1 MRHSGHSICC
11 EVNGTDHVEVKEAVV
26 HRRYQGVRCR
36 MGKAAQIAI
45 RPRRVDD
52 DEINIP
58 LERVDRIDKPLAF
71 KLFIVSDLYRLALLD
86 AAVDWHFEIEPGM
99 GCPSTT
105 IVYVA
110 RKALLTSVEI
120 DCSNPLAAL

>member
-1 MRHSGHSICC
+1 MRKSA
-11 EVNGTDHVEVKEAVV
+11 K
-26 HRRYQGVRCR
+26 
-36 MGKAAQIAI
+36 IAI
-45 RPRRVDD
+45 RARRVDE

-58 LERVDRIDKPLAF
+58 VERVDGSDKPLAF
-71 KLFIVSDLYRLALLD
+71 KLFIVSDLHRPALLD
-86 AAVDWHFEIEPGM
+86 AEVDWNYEIEPGM

-120 DCSNPLAAL
+120 DCSNPMAGL

>member
-1 MRHSGHSICC
+1 MRKSA
-11 EVNGTDHVEVKEAVV
+11 K
-26 HRRYQGVRCR
+26 
-36 MGKAAQIAI
+36 IAI
-45 RPRRVDD
+45 RARRVDE

-58 LERVDRIDKPLAF
+58 VERVDGIDKPLAF
-71 KLFIVSDLYRLALLD
+71 KLFIVSDLHRPALLD
-86 AAVDWHFEIEPGM
+86 AEVDWHYEIEPGM

-120 DCSNPLAAL
+120 DCSNPMAGL